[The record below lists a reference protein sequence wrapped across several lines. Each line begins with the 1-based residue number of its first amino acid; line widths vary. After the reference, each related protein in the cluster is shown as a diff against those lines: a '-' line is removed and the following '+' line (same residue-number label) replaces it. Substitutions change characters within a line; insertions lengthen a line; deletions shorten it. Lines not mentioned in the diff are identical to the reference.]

1 MVVLQCSSNEPTK
14 ASELC
19 CLVFFFG
26 RLQTPSFRM
35 LVERRVGGRSRM
47 VFDVSN
53 WRRLTPNSG
62 DLVFRRAETRAPNVA
77 TRNTDHARN
86 VHRARHASGDPGL
99 DRDVHKQ
106 NAYELRDGNVI
117 IYSAR
122 EVVARDVAFMPVSG
136 DSTDKDEFMSRCH
149 VWRSS

>member
-86 VHRARHASGDPGL
+86 VHRTAMQVAIQVLLETFTSRMPTSFEMATSSFTAR
-99 DRDVHKQ
+99 
-106 NAYELRDGNVI
+106 
-117 IYSAR
+117 AR
-122 EVVARDVAFMPVSG
+122 WLLGM
-136 DSTDKDEFMSRCH
+136 
-149 VWRSS
+149 WRSCQCLAIALIRTSS